1 MNKKVS
7 SDEAEIV
14 AIQDLM
20 RDLESRVRSLNAKA
34 KAEASGAS
42 DDIRDFVS
50 LVLNRLAR
58 LVRETTENATHSVGE
73 QAAHVRDDAMS
84 KLRSELEQ
92 RPLTILALAAGAGY
106 LLGVICRRK

>member
-1 MNKKVS
+1 MKEKAS

-42 DDIRDFVS
+42 EDVRDFVS
-50 LVLNRLAR
+50 LVLNRLTR
-58 LVRETTENATHSVGE
+58 LVRETTQNATHSFGE
-73 QAAHVRDDAMS
+73 QAAHARDDVMG
-84 KLRSELEQ
+84 KLHSELEE
-92 RPLTILALAAGAGY
+92 RPLTILALAAGVGY
-106 LLGVICRRK
+106 LLGVMCRRR